1 MIDAGRAPEANR
13 PEGLRTTATAAL
25 ERAVAPR
32 RDRYAPSVLAA
43 VYDGHG
49 VIAVRSRGHQ
59 RLDEATPT
67 SGTVYRIASMSKS
80 FLVAAALRAR
90 DDGLLDLDAPIRRYL
105 PEARSIRFA
114 GRTADVTAR
123 MLLSNRSGLPED
135 NAWGDR
141 HLPATREEIRTV
153 VEAGLRLTAPPDTAY
168 QYSNLAFTLV
178 GRALEV
184 VIGMPIEEYVAERL
198 LHPLGLQR
206 TAYDRRDLPD
216 ADLAPGWRTFDRG
229 RTWTPEPYL
238 EPGAL
243 GCIGGLFSTVGDVAR
258 WAEFLRAGYVANAA
272 GAGDAGGTNTAA
284 EDTDTVGA
292 DAGTEAPDPYAH
304 VLSARSRAEMQT
316 MRSPIHTTAGQ
327 NARGLVN
334 AGYGMGLE
342 IDQHRRFGV
351 EAGHTGGLP
360 GFSSHMRWQLATGIG
375 AVVFANRDEFPARNT
390 AAELLDD
397 VLAAVDAPAA
407 RIRPWPEAVAA
418 ARQLD
423 AALRAGRGVAD
434 SGAPFARNV
443 FADIPAA
450 VRDRRLRALTR
461 SLGGVRS
468 EAADAAPGSAAFE
481 RRIVSARTAAEVQ
494 WIVPC
499 VRGSII
505 CGVRMMATEPPVVEG
520 LWASRASGDGRRA
533 AGDAAR
539 MTDWFAPEF

>member
-1 MIDAGRAPEANR
+1 MTAAGLAAAANHPED
-13 PEGLRTTATAAL
+13 LRTAAIAAL
-25 ERAVAPR
+25 EHAVALG

-43 VYDGHG
+43 VYDAHG
-49 VIAVRSRGHQ
+49 VIAVRSRGHH

-67 SGTVYRIASMSKS
+67 PGTVYRIASMSKS

-90 DDGLLDLDAPIRRYL
+90 DDGLLDLDVPIRRYL

-141 HLPATREEIRTV
+141 HLPATREEIRAV

-184 VIGMPIEEYVAERL
+184 VTDMPIEEYVTERL
-198 LHPLGLQR
+198 LRPLGLDR
-206 TAYDRRDLPD
+206 TVYDRRELPG

-243 GCIGGLFSTVGDVAR
+243 GCIGGLFSTVGDIAR

-272 GAGDAGGTNTAA
+272 GAGGIGETNTDAD
-284 EDTDTVGA
+284 ETVGA
-292 DAGTEAPDPYAH
+292 DAGTEALDPYAH

-316 MRSPIHTTAGQ
+316 MHSPIHTTAGQ

-375 AVVFANRDEFPARNT
+375 VVVFANRDEFPARNT

-397 VLAAVDAPAA
+397 VLAAAGAPAA
-407 RIRPWPEAVAA
+407 RIRPWAETIAA

-423 AALRAGRGVAD
+423 AALQAGRGVAD
-434 SGAPFARNV
+434 SGAPFAGNV

-468 EAADAAPGSAAFE
+468 EAEDAVPGPAGFE

-499 VRGSII
+499 ARGDII

-520 LWASRASGDGRRA
+520 LWASRANGDGRRA
-533 AGDAAR
+533 TGDAAR
-539 MTDWFAPEF
+539 MTDWFAPEL

>member
-1 MIDAGRAPEANR
+1 MTAAGLAAAANHPED
-13 PEGLRTTATAAL
+13 LRTAATAAL
-25 ERAVAPR
+25 EHAVALG

-43 VYDGHG
+43 VYDAHG

-90 DDGLLDLDAPIRRYL
+90 DDGLLGLDVPIRRYL

-141 HLPATREEIRTV
+141 HLPATREEIRAV

-184 VIGMPIEEYVAERL
+184 VTDMPIEEYVTERL
-198 LHPLGLQR
+198 LRPLGLDR
-206 TAYDRRDLPD
+206 TVYDRRELPG

-229 RTWTPEPYL
+229 RTWAPEPYL

-243 GCIGGLFSTVGDVAR
+243 GCIGGLFSTVADIAR

-272 GAGDAGGTNTAA
+272 GAGGIGETNTDAD
-284 EDTDTVGA
+284 ETVGA
-292 DAGTEAPDPYAH
+292 DAGTEALDPYAH

-316 MRSPIHTTAGQ
+316 MHSPIHTTAGQ

-375 AVVFANRDEFPARNT
+375 VVVFANRDEFPARNT

-397 VLAAVDAPAA
+397 VLAAAGAPAA
-407 RIRPWPEAVAA
+407 RIRPWAETIAA

-423 AALRAGRGVAD
+423 AALQAGRGVAD
-434 SGAPFARNV
+434 SGAPFAGNV

-468 EAADAAPGSAAFE
+468 EAEDAVPGPAGFE

-499 VRGSII
+499 ARGDII

-520 LWASRASGDGRRA
+520 LWASRATGDGRRA
-533 AGDAAR
+533 TGDAAR
-539 MTDWFAPEF
+539 MTDWFAPEL